1 MQTLTIADYL
11 WIDAQYLVTHIAVDL
26 GYFQWVWYMKISR
39 IITMLGMATVLLTL
53 GCASEQKGHELD
65 HYGSASRDPAPSSL
79 AGVSVV
85 HTPTLPELTESS
97 KLSDYLA
104 YAALNNPGLEAAFNR
119 WKAAV
124 ERIPQVKALPD
135 PRFNYLYYV
144 QEVETRVGPQRHG
157 FGIAQVFPW
166 FGKLELRGNVATEA
180 AHAARKRYEAVK
192 LKLFFEVKN
201 AYYEYYYLAK
211 SVTINKE
218 NVNLVKHLES
228 VARSRYKAAAGRH
241 PDVVRAQVEIGKLED
256 RYKTL
261 LDLQQPIVARLNA
274 ALNRPAEAD
283 IPWPSEIIVGDVNAV
298 DEELLG
304 KLTAENPELQ
314 ALDFEISKSRQA
326 IELATKN
333 YYPDFN
339 FGLNF
344 IDTDTS
350 SVGSPPDDGKDPV
363 IAMISLNLPLWRDK
377 YDAGVREARAR
388 YYAAKHDKMEKTNS
402 LSSELKMAS
411 YHLRDAERK
420 IDLYGDALLPKA
432 RESLKVTESGYLS
445 TTGSFTDL
453 IDAQRIFLEFALA
466 YERALTDHAQSLAK
480 LEMLVGREISHS
492 GNESQVD

>member
-1 MQTLTIADYL
+1 
-11 WIDAQYLVTHIAVDL
+11 
-26 GYFQWVWYMKISR
+26 MKERRIGAIS
-39 IITMLGMATVLLTL
+39 MMVVLLLTL
-53 GCASEQKGHELD
+53 GCAPVQKGHELE
-65 HYGSASRDPAPSSL
+65 HHGSVSRNPALSSI
-79 AGVSVV
+79 AGMSTAR
-85 HTPTLPELTESS
+85 TPTLPDLTKSS
-97 KLSDYLA
+97 GLSDYLA

-119 WKAAV
+119 WKAAA

-135 PRFNYLYYV
+135 PKFNYLYYV

-157 FGIAQVFPW
+157 LGITQVFPW
-166 FGKLELRGNVATEA
+166 FGKLKLRGDIATEA
-180 AHAARKRYEAVK
+180 AHVARKRYDAVR
-192 LKLFFEVKN
+192 LKLFFEVKD

-211 SVTINKE
+211 SIAITKE
-218 NVNLVKHLES
+218 NVNLVRHLES

-256 RYKTL
+256 RYQSL
-261 LDLQQPIVARLNA
+261 LDLRRPIVARLNA
-274 ALNRPAEAD
+274 SLNRPAEAD
-283 IPWPSEIIVGDVNAV
+283 IPWPIEISVADAGAV
-298 DEELLG
+298 DAELLD
-304 KLTAENPELQ
+304 KLAAENPELQ
-314 ALDFEISKSRQA
+314 ALEIEIGKSRRA
-326 IELATKN
+326 IELAKKD

-388 YYAAKHDKMEKTNS
+388 YYAARQDKTEKTNS
-402 LSSELKMAS
+402 LSSDLKMAS
-411 YHLRDAERK
+411 YRLRDAERK

-432 RESLKVTESGYLS
+432 RESLKVTESGYLA

-466 YERALTDHAQSLAK
+466 YERALADHAQSLAK
-480 LEMLVGREISHS
+480 LEMLVGREISDS
-492 GNESQVD
+492 GKQNRAYER